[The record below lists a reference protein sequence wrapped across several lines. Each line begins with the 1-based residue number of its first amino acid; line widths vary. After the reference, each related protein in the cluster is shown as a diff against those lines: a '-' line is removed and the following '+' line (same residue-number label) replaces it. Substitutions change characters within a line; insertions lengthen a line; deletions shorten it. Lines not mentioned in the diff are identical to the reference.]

1 MAGSL
6 PERVEAARAGT
17 NQSVICRMPSGWVAL
32 CDQQFLRGYCI
43 LLADPIV
50 ASLNDLDRLQR
61 VEFLSD
67 MTTVGDALMEVTG
80 SFRINYAIMANTDP
94 YLHAHI
100 VPRYL
105 SEPDELRRDLPW
117 SHPRSEIDAKLFN
130 LERDLP
136 LMAELRQA
144 IEKRL

>member
-1 MAGSL
+1 MAVSL

-43 LLADPIV
+43 LLADPVV

-67 MTTVGDALMEVTG
+67 MATIGDALIEVTG
-80 SFRINYAIMANTDP
+80 SFRINYAILANTDP

-117 SHPRSEIDAKLFN
+117 SHPRSEIDAELFN
-130 LERDLP
+130 LNRDLP